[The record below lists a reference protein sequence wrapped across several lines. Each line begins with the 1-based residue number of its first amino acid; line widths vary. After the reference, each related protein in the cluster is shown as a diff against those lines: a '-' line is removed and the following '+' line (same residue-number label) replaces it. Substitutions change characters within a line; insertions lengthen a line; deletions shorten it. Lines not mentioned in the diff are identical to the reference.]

1 MPFPRQ
7 KSCTHCRQSK
17 LRCNRAAP
25 TCSRCAERNL
35 ACDIRNI
42 HVSPYSDSRRSKVP
56 GLEVVDFEALEHQH
70 RSFAGPSAIF
80 DGVLPDAAIGISD
93 ENVRSNWMVTDS
105 FEPGHLDP
113 KNLESRIGN
122 FDLDTLEDEF
132 DLQMMP
138 EPNCSEQNDVETWT
152 SACVIPPEN
161 SAPIS
166 CWDPSPLLGGSGS
179 ESNTSSCDHTA
190 TTLAVRTPSNQGSL
204 RSRPILKGCMLTNMV
219 LGQITGYPKML
230 VLGDRLP
237 PFIHAP
243 CYMDERLAPEC
254 GEMGKHQCL
263 PKRLAICAS
272 LVDMFHS
279 RTDANADFVWQTI
292 SSEGQRLHDEYKSLD
307 SYGQLAALQAVIIYI
322 LLQAQDPEAAE
333 RNGANAL
340 LLIMIEIFTCLT
352 ESIDWD
358 TCESTET
365 SDRQHWV
372 LRESLRRIVAL
383 LGLVE
388 LLFEGLIPPHAAQAN
403 PPYKN
408 FRATPLPSQ
417 RDLWEARTNRSWR
430 REQKLYLSGRTS
442 HEVLTVGDLLELD
455 NAGCFKNT
463 WNNQHAYSKLPDA
476 VSDEGKGKLTD
487 ILAPEA
493 QLCARAAG
501 GHNAGHSIV
510 ANGVSYSFH
519 LLPSG
524 LVNPNCRNLIGSA
537 VVAHI
542 PSFFKELEELE
553 KKGLSNV
560 HDRIFI
566 SDRVHI
572 DLDLHV
578 AVDGLEEIEL
588 GDRKVGTTGRGIGP
602 AYSTKAARSGI
613 RLAEVFNEELFESKL
628 RRLASGYQKRYGD
641 LLKYDVE
648 EEINRFK
655 TYRPKLRKYTV
666 DAIAF
671 MKEAQEKNTK
681 ILCEGANA
689 LMLDLD
695 WGSYPYVT
703 SSSTGIG
710 GMVTGL
716 ALDIRKIGEVI
727 GVVKA
732 YTTRV
737 GSGAFKTEDLGE
749 YGSVKNSRN
758 EAENGVLQLAEDV
771 AAADLVVVKY
781 TTDVNHYTALN
792 LTKLDV
798 LDTFPTIKI
807 AIAYED
813 PETGEKLDSY
823 PASLDVL
830 DRAKVI
836 YHEMP
841 GWNKSTTNVKTFE
854 ELPKEAQDYIL
865 YIENFV
871 GVKIKWVGTG
881 PDREAMITRF

>member
-1 MPFPRQ
+1 M
-7 KSCTHCRQSK
+7 
-17 LRCNRAAP
+17 
-25 TCSRCAERNL
+25 
-35 ACDIRNI
+35 
-42 HVSPYSDSRRSKVP
+42 
-56 GLEVVDFEALEHQH
+56 
-70 RSFAGPSAIF
+70 
-80 DGVLPDAAIGISD
+80 
-93 ENVRSNWMVTDS
+93 
-105 FEPGHLDP
+105 
-113 KNLESRIGN
+113 
-122 FDLDTLEDEF
+122 
-132 DLQMMP
+132 
-138 EPNCSEQNDVETWT
+138 
-152 SACVIPPEN
+152 
-161 SAPIS
+161 
-166 CWDPSPLLGGSGS
+166 
-179 ESNTSSCDHTA
+179 
-190 TTLAVRTPSNQGSL
+190 
-204 RSRPILKGCMLTNMV
+204 
-219 LGQITGYPKML
+219 
-230 VLGDRLP
+230 
-237 PFIHAP
+237 
-243 CYMDERLAPEC
+243 
-254 GEMGKHQCL
+254 
-263 PKRLAICAS
+263 
-272 LVDMFHS
+272 
-279 RTDANADFVWQTI
+279 
-292 SSEGQRLHDEYKSLD
+292 
-307 SYGQLAALQAVIIYI
+307 
-322 LLQAQDPEAAE
+322 
-333 RNGANAL
+333 
-340 LLIMIEIFTCLT
+340 
-352 ESIDWD
+352 
-358 TCESTET
+358 
-365 SDRQHWV
+365 
-372 LRESLRRIVAL
+372 
-383 LGLVE
+383 
-388 LLFEGLIPPHAAQAN
+388 
-403 PPYKN
+403 
-408 FRATPLPSQ
+408 
-417 RDLWEARTNRSWR
+417 
-430 REQKLYLSGRTS
+430 
-442 HEVLTVGDLLELD
+442 
-455 NAGCFKNT
+455 
-463 WNNQHAYSKLPDA
+463 
-476 VSDEGKGKLTD
+476 TD

-542 PSFFKELEELE
+542 PSFFSELEELE
-553 KKGLSNV
+553 RKGLENV

-578 AVDGLEEIEL
+578 AVDGLEEVEL

-613 RLAEVFNEELFESKL
+613 RLAEVFNAELFDSKL

-648 EEINRFK
+648 EEIARFNE
-655 TYRPKLRKYTV
+655 YRPKLRKYTV

-671 MKEAQEKNTK
+671 MKDAQAKNTK

-716 ALDIRKIGEVI
+716 ALDIRKIGEVV

-737 GSGAFKTEDLGE
+737 GFGAFKTEDLGE
-749 YGSVKNSRN
+749 VGKK
-758 EAENGVLQLAEDV
+758 LQEQGREWGTSTGRRRRCGWL
-771 AAADLVVVKY
+771 DLVVVKY

-807 AIAYED
+807 AIAYKD
-813 PETGEKLDSY
+813 PETGEKLESY

-830 DRAKVI
+830 DRAEVI

-841 GWNKSTTNVKTFE
+841 GWNQSTTNVKTFE

-865 YIENFV
+865 FIEEFV

-881 PDREAMITRF
+881 PDREAMITRL